1 MEKSLVLLKPEAL
14 RRNLVG
20 KLIERLERAGLI
32 VEELKMSQF
41 DREVIAEL
49 YKEHKDKSFFD
60 DIVSHMSENEIVAMV
75 LKSEGDTI
83 RKIRELIG
91 STDPIEAA
99 PGTIRGDF
107 AYKMEPDNLIHASD
121 SQEAAKREL
130 KLFF

>member
-20 KLIERLERAGLI
+20 KLIDRLERSGLI
-32 VEELKMSQF
+32 VEELKMNQF
-41 DREVIAEL
+41 DREVIVEL

-60 DIVSHMSENEIVAMV
+60 DIVSHMSENKIVAMV

-83 RKIRELIG
+83 RKIRSLMG

-107 AYKMEPDNLIHASD
+107 AYTMEPDNLIHASD

>member
-1 MEKSLVLLKPEAL
+1 MEKSLVLLKPEAV

-20 KLIERLERAGLI
+20 KLIDRLERAGLI
-32 VEELKMSQF
+32 VEELKMDQF
-41 DREVIAEL
+41 DREIIAKL

-60 DIVSHMSENEIVAMV
+60 DIVSHMSENKIVAMV
-75 LKSEGDTI
+75 IKSEGDTI
-83 RKIRELIG
+83 MKIRTLIG
-91 STDPIEAA
+91 STDPVEAA

-107 AYKMEPDNLIHASD
+107 DYTVEPDNLIHASD

>member
-20 KLIERLERAGLI
+20 KLIDRLERSGLI
-32 VEELKMSQF
+32 VEELKMNQF
-41 DREVIAEL
+41 DREVIVEL

-60 DIVSHMSENEIVAMV
+60 DIVSHMSENKIVAIV
-75 LKSEGDTI
+75 IKSEGNTI
-83 RKIRELIG
+83 RKIRKLIG

-107 AYKMEPDNLIHASD
+107 AFKMEPDNLIHASD

>member
-14 RRNLVG
+14 KRNLVG

-60 DIVSHMSENEIVAMV
+60 DIVSHMSENKIVAMV

-83 RKIRELIG
+83 RKIRKLIG

-107 AYKMEPDNLIHASD
+107 AFEMEPDNLIHASD